1 MKHLLNPWSAA
12 GLALAAVMTSCSE
25 PPPPPPPTP
34 PPVGRYQIATV
45 AEGERGAT
53 LVLVDTTTGETW
65 YYHAPVGQ
73 LFNGFW
79 GNIPKAVTPDAAW
92 AQAFQ
97 SMMQPPA
104 TNRAVPPIITPAP

>member
-1 MKHLLNPWSAA
+1 MKNFLHPRGVA
-12 GLALAAVMTSCSE
+12 GLALAGVITACSE
-25 PPPPPPPTP
+25 SPPPPPTP

-45 AEGERGAT
+45 AEGERGST

-65 YYHAPVGQ
+65 YYHPPVGQ

-79 GNIPKAVTPDAAW
+79 GNIPKAVTPDATW

-97 SMMQPPA
+97 SMMQPPS
-104 TNRAVPPIITPAP
+104 TNRAAPPPATPSP